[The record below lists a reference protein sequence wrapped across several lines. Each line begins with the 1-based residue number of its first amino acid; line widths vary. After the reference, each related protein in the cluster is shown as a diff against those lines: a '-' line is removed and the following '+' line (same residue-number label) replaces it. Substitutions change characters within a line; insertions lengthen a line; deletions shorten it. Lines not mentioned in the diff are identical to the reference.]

1 MVDIPVQRADAAP
14 DQTGDPILDA
24 QAVVD
29 DPSKKG
35 SPEWLAAMQLLADQA
50 RTQPQQGK
58 FADLEKEMQALRG
71 MSEI

>member
-1 MVDIPVQRADAAP
+1 MPDDLPVQRADAAP
-14 DQTGDPILDA
+14 ASVGDPVLDA

-35 SPEWLAAMQLLADQA
+35 SPEWLAAMQLLARQDNPENKP
-50 RTQPQQGK
+50 R
-58 FADLEKEMQALRG
+58 FAELEREMEALRG

>member
-1 MVDIPVQRADAAP
+1 MSELPVQRSDATPQQA
-14 DQTGDPILDA
+14 GDPVLDA

-35 SPEWLAAMQLLADQA
+35 SPEWLAAMQLLVDHS
-50 RTQPQQGK
+50 RGSSDTTR
-58 FADLEKEMQALRG
+58 FEELEREMQALRG